1 MVTSKGSSNIAAF
14 WSIVL
19 ALLTVIAW
27 YAASGLALS
36 PVFTLDPLWPG
47 LFVSLTVFTA
57 LNFVKSGPISPPGQ
71 ASPQ

>member
-1 MVTSKGSSNIAAF
+1 MVTSKGSSNVAAF

-57 LNFVKSGPISPPGQ
+57 LNFGKGGSISTSGQ
-71 ASPQ
+71 VRPQ